1 MINLQWHVVI
11 HVTICCFEIQFQI
24 QLNIKEIWFKCWIHF
39 VKWYR
44 QIVSDLLSLKPHQ
57 NKTAIIPEC
66 ETRFYINIS
75 YHCFTDFLGVFF
87 DPDTIIRK
95 KTLTFHEI
103 YSFWLLNVVCSCW
116 LYTIMFNCKSFRAT
130 TCWWI
135 TCQPH
140 KTCCS
145 ILIKC
150 GSFSVTTCVL
160 TKHTRIFQSFKLWH
174 SM

>member
-1 MINLQWHVVI
+1 MGYKI
-11 HVTICCFEIQFQI
+11 
-24 QLNIKEIWFKCWIHF
+24 
-39 VKWYR
+39 KWYR

-87 DPDTIIRK
+87 DPYTIIRK

-116 LYTIMFNCKSFRAT
+116 LYTIMFNYKSFNQLEL
-130 TCWWI
+130 
-135 TCQPH
+135 QPVDELLVNH
-140 KTCCS
+140 IRRCS

>member
-1 MINLQWHVVI
+1 MVI

-24 QLNIKEIWFKCWIHF
+24 QLNIKEIWFKCGIHF

-66 ETRFYINIS
+66 ETGFYINIS

-87 DPDTIIRK
+87 DPYTIIRK

-116 LYTIMFNCKSFRAT
+116 LYTIMFNCKSFNQLELQHVDELLVNHIRR
-130 TCWWI
+130 
-135 TCQPH
+135 
-140 KTCCS
+140 CS